1 MLRPT
6 STSAMSMDR
15 ISYAVPASKPLDST
29 VREIRSGFSSTCLCV
44 SAEPTVVTMP
54 SPTRAI
60 TVSSPAPPT
69 RRSMFVRT
77 VTRALARSSMPSFA
91 IAATTGVSMTFG
103 VTDICTASNT
113 SRPARS
119 IAQAF
124 SNAIGMFARCA
135 AIRALITRSTLPP
148 ARKCVSSWEMFSP
161 RPALF
166 ALISGCT
173 RRCGLMW
180 RIFMPMSA
188 PIDTCTPL
196 DSAEIHSPSGTND
209 RNTQTTT
216 NTTAIIPRI
225 IAILPSM
232 LQSS

>member
-1 MLRPT
+1 
-6 STSAMSMDR
+6 
-15 ISYAVPASKPLDST
+15 
-29 VREIRSGFSSTCLCV
+29 
-44 SAEPTVVTMP
+44 
-54 SPTRAI
+54 
-60 TVSSPAPPT
+60 
-69 RRSMFVRT
+69 
-77 VTRALARSSMPSFA
+77 
-91 IAATTGVSMTFG
+91 MTFG

-119 IAQAF
+119 IAHAF

-209 RNTQTTT
+209 RNTHTTT

-232 LQSS
+232 MKILLPKGRCPFTPPEALPLDSTRDKGNGTKSPLDPFSRFSWLLLHAVSAC